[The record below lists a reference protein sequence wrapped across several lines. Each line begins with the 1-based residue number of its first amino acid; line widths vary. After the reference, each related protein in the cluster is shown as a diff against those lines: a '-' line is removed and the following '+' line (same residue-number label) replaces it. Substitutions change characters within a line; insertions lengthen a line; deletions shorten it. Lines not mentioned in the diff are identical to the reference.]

1 LVLPQFDIHPQAEH
15 LFAMWVL
22 GGGANCVVAAVQL
35 SRALD
40 GYRYRPALPVR
51 LVRTVVRTGLPNHAL
66 TLVERAP
73 NLLLPVIVTELL
85 SPELNAYWYVAWM
98 MAWAVLVIPVSIGV
112 TLLAKISSGDDSLR
126 SDIFHATRVGVGVG
140 ACGAVALALLA
151 QPILSLLGS
160 DYQAYSAAP
169 LRILLLAL
177 LPVLVL
183 QVYYSV
189 CRSRGRLPEALLTG
203 MLTGGIGLVATALVA
218 TNRGLDGIAWAWMAT
233 QLAAGIW
240 AAFRLAALVPTRAEE
255 SQPPAGGLAISQPVV

>member
-1 LVLPQFDIHPQAEH
+1 
-15 LFAMWVL
+15 
-22 GGGANCVVAAVQL
+22 
-35 SRALD
+35 
-40 GYRYRPALPVR
+40 
-51 LVRTVVRTGLPNHAL
+51 
-66 TLVERAP
+66 
-73 NLLLPVIVTELL
+73 
-85 SPELNAYWYVAWM
+85 
-98 MAWAVLVIPVSIGV
+98 
-112 TLLAKISSGDDSLR
+112 
-126 SDIFHATRVGVGVG
+126 
-140 ACGAVALALLA
+140 LALLA